1 MSLDI
6 IISTLSADA
15 TSSIYIVLLAA
26 YIYAGSYALSLATWK
41 YNICTGHDAL
51 GSTKTY
57 VLSSPFDGRDRVEL
71 ILSHQEPGN
80 LLVGN
85 KSLTALCR
93 VLVLKAYPALNV
105 YVNARG

>member
-15 TSSIYIVLLAA
+15 TSSIYILSCWQLTSTQVVMRSASRRESIMYVQGMTPSAA
-26 YIYAGSYALSLATWK
+26 PKLK
-41 YNICTGHDAL
+41 C
-51 GSTKTY
+51 
-57 VLSSPFDGRDRVEL
+57 SPFDGRDRVEL